1 MKGFKKRSLT
11 KNYELNIIE
20 SSNDMNPKDDSF
32 LSGSKGSFSPPGE
45 NLSSGSISILNKK
58 LRVRKDKEN
67 RRYTLTR
74 DNSEYNNYTG
84 ILKRKSFQLNNIK
97 TKKYANYK
105 VTYKESITYSDSED
119 VIGDKK
125 YEYPTNIV
133 NQIFFFM
140 DYKIISFSTKNWKIK
155 IITFR

>member
-1 MKGFKKRSLT
+1 MKGFKKRSLS

-84 ILKRKSFQLNNIK
+84 ILKLKNMQIIK
-97 TKKYANYK
+97 
-105 VTYKESITYSDSED
+105 
-119 VIGDKK
+119 
-125 YEYPTNIV
+125 
-133 NQIFFFM
+133 
-140 DYKIISFSTKNWKIK
+140 
-155 IITFR
+155 

>member
-1 MKGFKKRSLT
+1 
-11 KNYELNIIE
+11 
-20 SSNDMNPKDDSF
+20 MNPKDDSF

-105 VTYKESITYSDSED
+105 VTYKESINYSDSED
-119 VIGDKK
+119 VTGDKYRVGLLIGEFASA
-125 YEYPTNIV
+125 YELTVDYIQIV
-133 NQIFFFM
+133 EVPANA
-140 DYKIISFSTKNWKIK
+140 
-155 IITFR
+155 